1 MNSILDLNGE
11 WELLWDKDDA
21 GVINRWYATLPE
33 GGEKVQVPHV
43 WEHAFEKLSLT
54 QDTAYYFK
62 RFFVD
67 EKQVPKRIFLK
78 FERIATHATFWL
90 NGKLLGDHF
99 GAYSPCI
106 VDTSKAIKLGA
117 ENVLC
122 VRVANM
128 GSANSRID
136 FGRESR
142 EGANDRYVHPSE
154 MPVGL
159 PWQQY
164 PFGGIY
170 GNVSLVLGN
179 AAFIANMQLE
189 PDFDQERVAVEV
201 AFNNPRGFQT
211 RLRILMKSPSGQ
223 VSEMYKELKLEKEN
237 ASHRFILGIKDW
249 KKEKCAWTLET
260 PNLFS
265 LELQLEGKSSKGKD
279 KSKVESS
286 FSVVRTFGFRKF

>member
-1 MNSILDLNGE
+1 
-11 WELLWDKDDA
+11 
-21 GVINRWYATLPE
+21 
-33 GGEKVQVPHV
+33 
-43 WEHAFEKLSLT
+43 
-54 QDTAYYFK
+54 
-62 RFFVD
+62 
-67 EKQVPKRIFLK
+67 
-78 FERIATHATFWL
+78 L

-170 GNVSLVLGN
+170 VNVSLVLGN

-223 VSEMYKELKLEKEN
+223 VSEMYKN
-237 ASHRFILGIKDW
+237 
-249 KKEKCAWTLET
+249 
-260 PNLFS
+260 
-265 LELQLEGKSSKGKD
+265 
-279 KSKVESS
+279 
-286 FSVVRTFGFRKF
+286 